1 MNVFQV
7 LVHPIGFI
15 MTQITIISLWNHL
28 PVKNKR
34 DTPLIPMKCITY
46 NWNSSAQRK
55 TLSVNQVHKK
65 HQRVQSRKANDFEHI
80 KS

>member
-46 NWNSSAQRK
+46 NWNSS
-55 TLSVNQVHKK
+55 NQVHKK